1 MGYDKSSNV
10 AMYIRLLELMCLVG
24 IDLELLILIRLEIVK
39 SLAVKR
45 ERDTLRLL

>member
-10 AMYIRLLELMCLVG
+10 AMYIRLLELLCLAS
-24 IDLELLILIRLEIVK
+24 IDLELLILLRLEIVK

-45 ERDTLRLL
+45 ERDTLKLL